1 METLQSTV
9 DTVNELSKNIQ
20 NLGVGIVS
28 TAIIL
33 MLFIIGFIV
42 FMKIVS
48 KMFKKMMEI
57 CTQIFDLFMDK
68 NRRENIRNSQDI
80 LGGSVKLM
88 EEAKN
93 HLRYACGIAHSDR
106 SAAYVFHNGVKTLGE
121 SHLLKFS
128 CLVEYSNVAQYCDGS
143 RHMETPIGAI
153 NEACVAFLENG
164 RFEIW
169 DIDLV
174 EEDSAVKE
182 WMKSRNI
189 KAAAACAVYN
199 NNGCVI
205 GFVVN
210 EYVKFS
216 PPANSEE
223 TVRSATKDLANRL
236 TPAMVL
242 GVL

>member
-1 METLQSTV
+1 MESLQATV

-33 MLFIIGFIV
+33 VLFIVSFIV
-42 FMKIVS
+42 FVRIVS

-57 CTQIFDLFMDK
+57 CTQIFDLFMAK
-68 NRRENIRNSQDI
+68 NRQENIKNNEDV
-80 LGGSVKLM
+80 LGGTVKLV

-93 HLRYACGIAHSDR
+93 HLKYSCGATHSDR
-106 SAAYVFHNGVKTLGE
+106 SAAYMFHNGVKTLGE

-128 CLVEYSNVAQYCDGS
+128 CLVEYSNVVQYCDGN
-143 RHMETPIGAI
+143 RHMATPIGAI
-153 NEACVAFLENG
+153 SEACVSFLESG
-164 RFEIW
+164 RYEVW
-169 DIDLV
+169 NIDSL
-174 EEDSAVKE
+174 EDDSAVKE
-182 WMKSRNI
+182 WMKSRKI

-199 NNGCVI
+199 DNGCII

-210 EYVKFS
+210 EYIRFS

-223 TVRSATKDLANRL
+223 IVRSATKDLANRL

-242 GVL
+242 GIL